1 MRTSVRAMIQRFAN
15 CKLHGHETPIRAR
28 AQSSSPFFYRINHK
42 GIINMRIQI
51 QYKGAKKIHRNLKR
65 TRSGL
70 VVHVQ
75 LKPNGRK

>member
-1 MRTSVRAMIQRFAN
+1 MRT
-15 CKLHGHETPIRAR
+15 K
-28 AQSSSPFFYRINHK
+28 
-42 GIINMRIQI
+42 I
-51 QYKGAKKIHRNLKR
+51 QYKGAKQIRRNLKR

>member
-1 MRTSVRAMIQRFAN
+1 MRTN
-15 CKLHGHETPIRAR
+15 
-28 AQSSSPFFYRINHK
+28 
-42 GIINMRIQI
+42 QI
-51 QYKGAKKIHRNLKR
+51 QYKGTKKIHKNLKR